1 MLRTL
6 NALDSEERLTPLGF
20 HLAKLPMDPQTGK
33 MILMG
38 ALFSCLDPILS
49 IASCLNFKDPFI
61 FILGKEYKVHEK
73 RFKFCRGEKSDHF
86 MLSEAFRKWEE
97 AESQGY
103 GSSFAYENFLSNH
116 NLHLLRFVE
125 LSVTK
130 KLVRAFKG
138 LTLRL
143 EY

>member
-6 NALDSEERLTPLGF
+6 NALDREERLTPLGF

-33 MILMG
+33 MIVMG

-61 FILGKEYKVHEK
+61 FILGSEHLVHEK
-73 RFKFCRGEKSDHF
+73 RINFSKGEKSDHY

-97 AESQGY
+97 AEMEGHGWDFCRRNY
-103 GSSFAYENFLSNH
+103 LSH
-116 NLHLLRFVE
+116 NNLLLLR
-125 LSVTK
+125 
-130 KLVRAFKG
+130 LVNNK
-138 LTLRL
+138 
-143 EY
+143 